1 MSKYDWYGTISHRVL
16 PDGSTMRVEPL
27 VMGEARLGISKPQS
41 EMEGSYDDQ
50 W

>member
-1 MSKYDWYGTISHRVL
+1 MNNPNWYGTIAHRAL

-27 VMGEARLGISKPQS
+27 TFGRARLGFSTP
-41 EMEGSYDDQ
+41 EGERFGSYDDQ